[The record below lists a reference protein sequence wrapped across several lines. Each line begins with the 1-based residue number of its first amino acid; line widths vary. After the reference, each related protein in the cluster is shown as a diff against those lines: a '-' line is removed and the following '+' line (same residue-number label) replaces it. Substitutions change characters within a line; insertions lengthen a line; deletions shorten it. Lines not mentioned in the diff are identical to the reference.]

1 MHGSDFS
8 TRCTKISLV
17 VKPEEP
23 IDNLL
28 RKKLFSI
35 GPGEFESLALEV
47 FRFQYS
53 HCDIYNQWCRQLGV
67 RLSMVKKPEDIPFL
81 PVEFFRTH
89 KVITLKQEA
98 QVVFG
103 SSGTTSSMTSMHWV
117 ADKSLYEESY
127 TKGFGLFYGKPSDY
141 AILAL
146 LPSYLERSGSSLV
159 HMVEGLIRQSGRP
172 ASGFYLNNLAAL
184 HQTLLMLREKG
195 IPTLL
200 IGVTFALLDMT
211 AAYPIEFPELIVLE
225 TGGMKGRRRE
235 MVRSEVHEQLM
246 AGFGVKTIHSEYGMT
261 ELLSQA
267 YSKGGGVFECPP
279 WMRVMIRE
287 MNDPFSYVG
296 EGRSGGINI
305 IDLANLYSCSF
316 IAVQDIGKTL
326 PDGRFEVLGRFDN
339 SQLRGCNLMVG

>member
-1 MHGSDFS
+1 MKRED
-8 TRCTKISLV
+8 
-17 VKPEEP
+17 P
-23 IDNLL
+23 IDTQL

-35 GPGEFESLALEV
+35 SRGEYENLALEV
-47 FRFQYS
+47 FRFQYA
-53 HCDIYNQWCRQLGV
+53 HCDIYNQWCRQLGI
-67 RLSMVKKPEDIPFL
+67 RLSQVKKLEDIPFL

-89 KVITLKQEA
+89 KVITLRHEA
-98 QVVFG
+98 ELVFS

-127 TKGFGLFYGKPSDY
+127 LNTFGLFYGNPSDY

-159 HMVEGLIRQSGRP
+159 YMAEGLIRRSGK
-172 ASGFYLNNLAAL
+172 AESGFYLDNLAAL
-184 HQTLLMLREKG
+184 HQILLSLREKG

-200 IGVTFALLDMT
+200 FGVTFALLDMA
-211 AAYPIEFPELIVLE
+211 AAYPIEFPELIVME

-235 MVRSEVHEQLM
+235 MVRSEVHEHLTQ
-246 AGFGVKTIHSEYGMT
+246 GFGVATIHSEYGMT

-279 WMRVMIRE
+279 WMHVMIRE
-287 MNDPFSYVG
+287 MNDPFSYVRA
-296 EGRSGGINI
+296 GRSGGINI

-316 IAVQDIGKTL
+316 IAVQDVGRL
-326 PDGRFEVLGRFDN
+326 DEGGRFEVLGRFDN
-339 SQLRGCNLMVG
+339 SQLRGCNLMVS